1 MHLQRLFFRK
11 LGQNLFP
18 LLVDRF
24 CHQFLT
30 GRIEMNAIKAEFRRK
45 VHPFGDFSRKIDMD
59 LGPDIS
65 IDSSKALLPI
75 LSRRFIEGPG
85 NILGIDWWQGHKNW
99 ADPVLFTFFLDGGK
113 VGNDIIWIHASPQT
127 VGSRH
132 DDEIVGMERQDII
145 IKAGQGGPARIPAL
159 GQVNGIKLQ
168 IVLEAVFPIT
178 W

>member
-1 MHLQRLFFRK
+1 
-11 LGQNLFP
+11 
-18 LLVDRF
+18 
-24 CHQFLT
+24 
-30 GRIEMNAIKAEFRRK
+30 
-45 VHPFGDFSRKIDMD
+45 MD

-145 IKAGQGGPARIPAL
+145 IKAGQGAPLVSPLWARL
-159 GQVNGIKLQ
+159 MESNFK
-168 IVLEAVFPIT
+168 
-178 W
+178 